1 MEWYIY
7 LAHFFAGAFL
17 ANCVPHFVNGIS
29 GRKFPTPFASPP
41 GRGNSPAPV
50 NVIWGL
56 ANLLIGYL
64 LLTAIGHFT
73 PRPSLD
79 SLSVG
84 LGITVMSLILA
95 LSFGRRQR
103 E

>member
-41 GRGNSPAPV
+41 GTGNSPAPV

-64 LLTAIGHFT
+64 LLTGTGHFT

-95 LSFGRRQR
+95 LSFERRQR